1 VATNWLVRQVT
12 PLKKQ
17 VHPGWEYSGV
27 EDLTSEMSD
36 NLSATKMVE
45 FMQEMFRNM
54 DSWLTPK

>member
-1 VATNWLVRQVT
+1 VATNWLVCQVT

-45 FMQEMFRNM
+45 FMQEMF
-54 DSWLTPK
+54 